1 MINKMSPSSGR
12 MLKENGQYVNIAD
25 LAGEILGGKGFE
37 FISDNAEHTAPAGMV
52 FTALAVVEDAVFTKL
67 VAAAGAEVTGNSMLN
82 ETLPTGDIIYGRF
95 TSVQLASGKIRAYK
109 GV

>member
-1 MINKMSPSSGR
+1 MSNVS
-12 MLKENGQYVNIAD
+12 LLQQLCE
-25 LAGEILGGKGFE
+25 LGMGARGFE
-37 FISDNAEHTAPAGMV
+37 FISDNAEHTAPADMV

-82 ETLPTGDIIYGRF
+82 ETLPAGDIIYGRF

-109 GV
+109 GVYE

>member
-1 MINKMSPSSGR
+1 MSSVS
-12 MLKENGQYVNIAD
+12 LLQQLCE
-25 LAGEILGGKGFE
+25 LGMGARGFE
-37 FISDNAEHTAPAGMV
+37 FISDNAEHTAPADMV

-95 TSVQLASGKIRAYK
+95 ISVQLASGKIRAYK